1 MSGRAGWGEWLA
13 RTRFEGLTDEER
25 EEALR
30 RLEETR
36 DRVLDGAELGP
47 GDAVLDLGAGTGLL
61 TFGAH
66 ERIGDAWVYAV
77 DPSVEALEEL
87 LRGAHEAGLSG
98 VMYLVGDATVLPLPD
113 ASVAACVTR
122 SVLMYVDDLP
132 GAARELYRV
141 LRPGGRLSLYEPV
154 NRKGTYVATAVDWS
168 PLGAELAA
176 RVRAEWDAH
185 AAATPLMRLDNEA
198 LAAALRD
205 AGFEA
210 VEVELESR
218 DELWAVD
225 ERSVDARLDAIG
237 AAGELSLRERW
248 QAAFAP
254 AEVER
259 LVAHLKSLAG
269 TTIEFRRAAAWV
281 HARRP

>member
-1 MSGRAGWGEWLA
+1 MSGRGGWGEWLA